1 MVRVELLKHDH
12 QVFGYEVSGHAGYAE
27 SGQDI
32 VCSAVSILAYTG
44 INTLLDR
51 YECSITYEIDEGYI
65 LLKLEQ
71 ETLENCKEA
80 SVVLETIAVGF
91 ESILESYPEYITLK
105 SREV

>member
-12 QVFGYEVSGHAGYAE
+12 QVFGYKISGHAGYAE

-51 YECSITYEIDEGYI
+51 YECAITYEIDEGYI
-65 LLKLEQ
+65 LLRLDQKALER
-71 ETLENCKEA
+71 CKEA
-80 SVVLETIAVGF
+80 TAVLETIVVGF
-91 ESILESYPEYITLK
+91 ESLLESYPEYITLK